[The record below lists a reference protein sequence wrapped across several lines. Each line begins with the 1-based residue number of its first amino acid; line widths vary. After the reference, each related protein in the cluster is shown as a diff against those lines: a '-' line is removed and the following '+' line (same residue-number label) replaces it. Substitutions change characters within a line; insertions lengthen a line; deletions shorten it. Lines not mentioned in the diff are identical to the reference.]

1 MPVQQQ
7 EEAVVPCCSSQEAS
21 NKNAELLVHDSCCPL
36 AQQAAS
42 IGDHNHYCAMP
53 ARKR

>member
-21 NKNAELLVHDSCCPL
+21 NKNAELLAACFLFMIPAVH
-36 AQQAAS
+36 
-42 IGDHNHYCAMP
+42 
-53 ARKR
+53 